1 MLTYTAHLKQ
11 DPLAQDPIDDG
22 KGVLFVKDGFSWPA
36 FFIPLLWMLWH
47 RLWLPLVGYV
57 GVVALV
63 VLAGYGFS
71 WPDNLT
77 GGMGLLAN
85 LFVGLEGNNF
95 RRRALARRGFEE
107 VADIVAND
115 GEEASYRFFAAR
127 LSDQNG

>member
-1 MLTYTAHLKQ
+1 V
-11 DPLAQDPIDDG
+11 
-22 KGVLFVKDGFSWPA
+22 GVL
-36 FFIPLLWMLWH
+36 
-47 RLWLPLVGYV
+47 
-57 GVVALV
+57 ALI

-77 GGMGLLAN
+77 GGMGILAN

-95 RRRALARRGFEE
+95 RRRALAKRGFEE

>member
-1 MLTYTAHLKQ
+1 MLTYTAHRKQ

-36 FFIPLLWMLWH
+36 FFIPLFWMLWH

-57 GVVALV
+57 GVIALI